1 MNPDLVREQVMNT
14 LESYR
19 NTLADNRRVLF
30 DRRFEVVDIALK
42 VAGAT
47 LAAWTGAST
56 KELMARLG
64 HSTPR
69 AALRYQHRDREM
81 PTAWVSC
88 SSRIRASPWSLE
100 RGSIRPRDGGPKR
113 ARPGRAKSPR
123 SRARTRERVRVI
135 ETPFSAWEA
144 DVLPLNYTRRRA

>member
-1 MNPDLVREQVMNT
+1 MNRWYQSDTGHSMNPDLVREQVMNT

-88 SSRIRASPWSLE
+88 SSRIRASPSE
-100 RGSIRPRDGGPKR
+100 
-113 ARPGRAKSPR
+113 
-123 SRARTRERVRVI
+123 SRAGLDPTARWRA
-135 ETPFSAWEA
+135 ETGPARAGEIAAIPGQDSRAGEGNRNP
-144 DVLPLNYTRRRA
+144 VLSLGS